1 MIYESLTLSALREEW
16 EQEGDERKREKEAAS
31 SNNGF
36 GFGFGFEF
44 GLLEF
49 GHLLSCL
56 IVKGF
61 FLGVGAGPS
70 RPMSHLA
77 WLALELGSIWP
88 GARRAQF
95 GPLQ

>member
-56 IVKGF
+56 SKGVF
-61 FLGVGAGPS
+61 PRGGRWAKSAHEPA
-70 RPMSHLA
+70 RLA
-77 WLALELGSIWP
+77 RS
-88 GARRAQF
+88 
-95 GPLQ
+95 